1 MQVNIERLQHQVVYD
16 LISTLDEDLASRL
29 RQSVELEEYSVKL
42 SKHAEFVTACI
53 DGTIV
58 GVIAFYTNEQ
68 DSELYVPY
76 VCIGSMHRRKGIAA
90 RLMLQLIEHAQ
101 NKGYSISL
109 EVLVS
114 NTSAIS
120 LYRKFGFEIYE
131 QASLKYKLRR
141 GRHLVGI
148 RCSTY
153 NQESYI
159 TDTMNGFASQQT
171 DFPFIAMIVD
181 DASTDTQPQV
191 ISEYVDQNFDE
202 IEHFVTHASYI
213 TYARHR
219 TNRNCY
225 FLILYLKENHYQKG
239 IHYKK
244 LDYLVPWRKDIRYE
258 ALCEGD
264 DWWTDPLK
272 LQKQVEYL
280 EKHTDCSLCCT
291 GYASFRLKDGLVR
304 KGDGKEKDITLRN
317 LMRRNSIGTLTVMYR
332 RSLYDDYQRDVLP
345 FMPKFRM
352 GDLPLWIYLAWRGRI
367 HKLPD
372 ETAVYRVLKLSA
384 SHNDDFDRQYDFVLE
399 TTRIRLWL
407 NKHLRLRYS
416 LYLKLRMRAG
426 SRAFCR
432 KWARRHNE
440 DKKTLW
446 KKAKLEMKKV

>member
-1 MQVNIERLQHQVVYD
+1 MQVKIERLQHLVVHD

-53 DGTIV
+53 DGSVV

-68 DSELYVPY
+68 AAEIYVPY
-76 VCIGSMHRRKGIAA
+76 VCIGSMHRRKGIAD
-90 RLMLQLIEHAQ
+90 RLMQLLIEHAQ
-101 NKGYSISL
+101 SKGYSISL
-109 EVLVS
+109 EVLVC

-120 LYRKFGFEIYE
+120 LYKKFGFEIYA
-131 QASLKYKLRR
+131 QDSIKYKLRR
-141 GRHLVGI
+141 SRYLVGI

-153 NQESYI
+153 NQEAYI

-171 DFPFIAMIVD
+171 DFPYIAMIVD

-191 ISEYVDQNFDE
+191 ISEYVDKYFDE
-202 IEHFVTHASYI
+202 VEHSETEASHI

-225 FLILYLKENHYQKG
+225 FLILYLKENHYQNG
-239 IHYKK
+239 LQYKK
-244 LDYLVPWRKDIRYE
+244 LDYLVQWRKDIRYE

-264 DWWTDPLK
+264 DWWSDTLK
-272 LQKQVEYL
+272 LQKQVDYL
-280 EKHTDCSLCCT
+280 EKHPECSLCCT
-291 GYASFRLKDGLVR
+291 GYASFRLRDGLVK

-345 FMPKFRM
+345 YMPNFRM

-372 ETAVYRVLKLSA
+372 ETAVYRVLKHSA
-384 SHNDDFDRQYDFVLE
+384 SHNDDFDRQFDFVLE
-399 TTRIRLWL
+399 TTRIRLWI
-407 NKHLRLRYS
+407 NKHLGLRYA

-440 DKKTLW
+440 DKKILW
-446 KKAKLEMKKV
+446 RKAKIEMQKV